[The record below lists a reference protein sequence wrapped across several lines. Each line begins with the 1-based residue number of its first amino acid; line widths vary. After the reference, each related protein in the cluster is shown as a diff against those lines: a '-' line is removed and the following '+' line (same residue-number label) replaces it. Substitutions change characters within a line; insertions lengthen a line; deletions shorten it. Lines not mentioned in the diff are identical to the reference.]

1 MAIDERTRHEMY
13 SGLEEKLGSPVADAL
28 MAHLPPVGWADVATK
43 QDIAALE
50 AVTRLE
56 IGSIEH
62 DVGSLKQAV
71 ASVKDEVASLKQG
84 VASVKDEVASV
95 KQDVSS
101 VKQDVAS
108 VKQDL
113 VMVNERLAEIHRLML
128 WLFSTQLALTGLMIG
143 IAKVT

>member
-28 MAHLPPVGWADVATK
+28 MAHLPPVGWAHVATK

-62 DVGSLKQAV
+62 DVGSLKQ
-71 ASVKDEVASLKQG
+71 EVASLK
-84 VASVKDEVASV
+84 DEVA
-95 KQDVSS
+95 S

-113 VMVNERLAEIHRLML
+113 VVVNERLGEIHRLML

>member
-62 DVGSLKQAV
+62 DVGSLKRA
-71 ASVKDEVASLKQG
+71 

-95 KQDVSS
+95 KQDV
-101 VKQDVAS
+101 AS

-113 VMVNERLAEIHRLML
+113 VVVNERLGEIHRLML

>member
-50 AVTRLE
+50 AVTRFE
-56 IGSIEH
+56 IGSIER

-71 ASVKDEVASLKQG
+71 VSLNDEVVL
-84 VASVKDEVASV
+84 
-95 KQDVSS
+95 
-101 VKQDVAS
+101 VKQDVAL

-113 VMVNERLAEIHRLML
+113 VVVNERLGAIHRLML